1 MFKKLILSLLFIGF
15 PYQQVLGMQDDSNR
29 VIDAYQL
36 DSTENITFDGR
47 IDESFWSN
55 IEPATGFRMQ
65 EPNEGADASEKTE
78 VRIAYDSENL
88 YIGVTLF
95 DSDPSGIKAFL
106 KRRDVRISSDDRFVW
121 ILDTFNDQR
130 GAYFMEINPNGLRTD
145 GLLTV
150 GQGGDINLNWDGIWD
165 ARTVIGDFGWS
176 AEIVIPFRS
185 LNFDPDSDTWG
196 ANFMRVI
203 RRKNE
208 TVLWSGFRRNQGI
221 DRPQDAG
228 KITGLSNLS
237 QGLGLEVI
245 PYGITS
251 RVNDEQ
257 VVPAETTVSP
267 DAGLDVNYSITP
279 GLKAS
284 ITVNTD
290 FAETEVDQRQVN
302 LTRFPLRFPEQRD
315 FFLEGSNIYE
325 FAPRS
330 GVDPF
335 FSRNIGLNR
344 GQPVPITYGA
354 RLLGNAGKYNVA
366 LLHVRTGE
374 DSGVNVNAENFTVAR
389 VRRNLGSESTIG
401 VVYTR
406 RATEDGPF
414 SIEGLQDRHTF
425 GTDLELGTSTFLG
438 DKNLQF
444 QAFFVGHNDAFS
456 NADETDIW
464 DRSTRGIRINFP
476 NQPWSGAVSYREFGE
491 AYNPAVGFARRIGFR
506 RVNPQ
511 VAYSPQ
517 LANSDLIQEMQ
528 WSIWVEHLMDM
539 DFNVLT
545 QQFRTTLLGINFTS
559 GERFEFDLD
568 RVYEVLVEP
577 FDIRRDGTIIIPA
590 GEYRKWQFDTSFE
603 TASFRKVS
611 TELEFQYGEFWSGT
625 QTEYSIEVTLRP
637 FPGVDL
643 NPEYIRNEVNLEE
656 GSFSTD
662 LFRFEGN
669 YDFTTSLFLSSTI
682 QYDNLSEL
690 IGLNMRLRWI
700 ITPGSDLYFVYNHN
714 WIDRDN
720 RFITLQNTA
729 TAKVRYTYR
738 F

>member
-1 MFKKLILSLLFIGF
+1 
-15 PYQQVLGMQDDSNR
+15 MQDDSNR

-36 DSTENITFDGR
+36 DSSEHVTFDGR
-47 IDESFWSN
+47 IDEPFWSN

-165 ARTVIGDFGWS
+165 ARTEIGDFGWS

-245 PYGITS
+245 PYGIAS

-257 VVPAETTVSP
+257 VVPAETSVSP
-267 DAGLDVNYSITP
+267 DAGVDVNYSITP

-335 FSRNIGLNR
+335 FSRNIGLNQ
-344 GQPVPITYGA
+344 GQPVPISYGA
-354 RLLGNAGKYNVA
+354 RLLGNAGEYNVA
-366 LLHVRTGE
+366 FLHVRTGE
-374 DSGVNVNAENFTVAR
+374 DSEVNVNAENFTVAR

-425 GTDLELGTSTFLG
+425 GTDLELGTSNFLG
-438 DKNLQF
+438 NKNLQF

-456 NADETDIW
+456 NRDETDIW
-464 DRSTRGIRINFP
+464 DRSSRGIRLNFP
-476 NQPWSGAVSYREFGE
+476 NQPWSGAISYREFGE
-491 AYNPAVGFARRIGFR
+491 AYNPSVGFARRIGFR

-511 VAYSPQ
+511 AAYSPQ
-517 LANSDLIQEMQ
+517 LTNSDLIQEMQ
-528 WSIWVEHLMDM
+528 WSIWFEHLMDM

-545 QQFRTTLLGINFTS
+545 QQVRMTILGINFAS
-559 GERFEFDLD
+559 GDRFEIDLD
-568 RVYEVLVEP
+568 REYEVLVEP
-577 FDIRRDGTIIIPA
+577 FDIRRDGTIILPV
-590 GEYRKWQFDTSFE
+590 GEYRNWSFDTSIR
-603 TASFRKVS
+603 TASFRKIS
-611 TELEFQYGEFWSGT
+611 ADLEFEYGGFWSGT
-625 QTEYSIEVTLRP
+625 QTEYGVEVTLRP
-637 FPGVDL
+637 FPGIDL
-643 NPEYIRNEVNLEE
+643 NPEYIRTEVNLDQ

-682 QYDNLSEL
+682 QYDNVSKL
-690 IGLNMRLRWI
+690 IGLNTRLRWI

-714 WIDRDN
+714 WIDREN